1 MDFCYHFQLPYT
13 IKTETSNEAALP
25 TPKLNISNSGII
37 PKSTETFAVSLQCSG
52 AVEEEVAITITINV
66 TVSPENVTTLIF
78 RRTKICLQYE
88 KSATYISMDTV
99 PRFSNSAHIFYIA
112 VCCAAL
118 LIVLLTIMITL
129 YYVKDRKSHRTGG
142 NATTTTTFLAA
153 LPRNSAN
160 ASSYGSFRRMP
171 SYSLIDERSKDL
183 QDKIV
188 ELSVQR

>member
-1 MDFCYHFQLPYT
+1 
-13 IKTETSNEAALP
+13 
-25 TPKLNISNSGII
+25 
-37 PKSTETFAVSLQCSG
+37 
-52 AVEEEVAITITINV
+52 
-66 TVSPENVTTLIF
+66 
-78 RRTKICLQYE
+78 
-88 KSATYISMDTV
+88 MDTV

-118 LIVLLTIMITL
+118 LIILLAIMVTL
-129 YYVKDRKSHRTGG
+129 YYVKDRKSHRTGA
-142 NATTTTTFLAA
+142 NARVATTTTTFLAA

-183 QDKIV
+183 QDKIA